1 MIGQRQLLRIREK
14 ISTLK
19 SSLRKYNA
27 ETEEKTSELA
37 IFFNENSV
45 NLNLNSQK
53 DFYRTQLSFLRKASQ
68 QTQVQKKLGEYCLEY
83 FHSAINE
90 EVKRSKVIREAMLTY
105 SKGLKQS
112 YNIDIDPAEI
122 EQLSKAEQNKL
133 IEEFYCLE

>member
-1 MIGQRQLLRIREK
+1 MFLKIGQRQLLRIREK

-68 QTQVQKKLGEYCLEY
+68 QTHVQKKLGEYCLQY

-90 EVKRSKVIREAMLTY
+90 EIKRSKVIREAMLTY

-122 EQLSKAEQNKL
+122 EQLSKA
-133 IEEFYCLE
+133 